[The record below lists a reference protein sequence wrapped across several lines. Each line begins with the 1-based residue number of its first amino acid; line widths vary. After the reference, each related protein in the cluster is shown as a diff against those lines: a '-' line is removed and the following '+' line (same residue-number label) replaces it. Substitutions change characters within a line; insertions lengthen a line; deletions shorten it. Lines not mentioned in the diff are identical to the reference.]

1 MQMALERELKLDAD
15 AAFELPA
22 DLGEPL
28 EARLFTSTYYD
39 TPPRSLLRSG
49 ITRRRRVENG
59 LSRWQLKL
67 PRDDGREE
75 LEAPGGPAGPPDV
88 LRALLVAHL
97 RHGSLSPVATL
108 RTRRAGYRVADHGRP
123 LADVTLDA
131 VAVLDGQRQA
141 GAFRELEVE
150 LVEGDDDDLD
160 RLGKL
165 LRRAG
170 ARRSDGRSK
179 VMRVVPIDDDG
190 DDPLLLHAQLRQLE
204 RHDPGV
210 RLGDEPEDL
219 HRFRVATRR
228 TRAIARATRPA
239 LGERLEPLSAELAWL
254 AGLLGPV
261 RDLDVLIQRLRVR
274 VADLDTDRDAGSE
287 LVAILEEQR
296 AHHRDELL
304 AGLDSPRYVALLDRF
319 AVDIEGIGVPAEL
332 HELAAKAHRRL
343 VRQARALGNAPD
355 DEALHD
361 LRKAAKKARYAAEL
375 VNDRKVG
382 RYVSAVKEL
391 QDVVGAH
398 QDAVVAEERL
408 RAIARAKTA
417 VAAGRLIAA
426 ERERRRCARTELRP
440 ALEAVLA
447 RGEKAFA

>member
-1 MQMALERELKLDAD
+1 MALERELKLDAD
-15 AAFELPA
+15 AAFELPPE
-22 DLGEPL
+22 LGEPL

-39 TPPRSLLRSG
+39 TPARSLLHSG
-49 ITRRRRVENG
+49 ITLRRRVENG

-88 LRALLVAHL
+88 LRVLLVAHL
-97 RHGSLSPVATL
+97 RHGPLAPVATL

-131 VAVLDGQRQA
+131 VDVLDGQRQS

-170 ARRSDGRSK
+170 ARRSDGRPK
-179 VMRVVPIDDDG
+179 LMRVLPLEPDA
-190 DDPLLLHAQLRQLE
+190 DDPLALHAQLRELE

-210 RLGDEPEDL
+210 RLGDDPEDL

-228 TRAIARATRPA
+228 TRAIVRAARPV
-239 LGERLEPLSAELAWL
+239 LGERLEPLAAELSWL

-261 RDLDVLIQRLRVR
+261 RDFDVLIDRLRAN
-274 VADLDTDRDAGSE
+274 VADLDADRRAGDE

-296 AHHRDELL
+296 AHHRDEML
-304 AGLDSPRYVALLDRF
+304 AGLDSPRYLALLDRF
-319 AVDIEGIGVPAEL
+319 ARDIEGLSVPDDM
-332 HELAAKAHRRL
+332 HDLAAKAFKRLRRH
-343 VRQARALGNAPD
+343 ARALGIDPD
-355 DEALHD
+355 DESVHD

-375 VNDRKVG
+375 VRDRKVG
-382 RYVSAVKEL
+382 RYIAALKEL
-391 QDVVGAH
+391 QDVVGDH

-408 RAIARAKTA
+408 RSIARAKTA
-417 VAAGRLIAA
+417 VAAGRLIAL
-426 ERERRRCARTELRP
+426 ERERRRQSRASLRP
-440 ALEAVLA
+440 ALDAVLA
-447 RGEKAFA
+447 RGDKAFA